1 MTTVVVGGRIVVR
14 TTEDVVLETGVETY
28 VDLVVGVLT
37 VDVTTVVAT
46 DGVVTNE
53 LLVAIDY
60 DKKKVVERTK

>member
-28 VDLVVGVLT
+28 VDFVVGVLT